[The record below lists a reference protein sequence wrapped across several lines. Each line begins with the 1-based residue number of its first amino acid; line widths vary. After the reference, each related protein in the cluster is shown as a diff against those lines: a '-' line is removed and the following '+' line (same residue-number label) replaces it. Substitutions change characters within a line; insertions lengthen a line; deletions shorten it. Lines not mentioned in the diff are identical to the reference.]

1 MAGYEI
7 LFKESVYKDL
17 KHIPKTDLKRILAR
31 IEQLGLDPR
40 QPGSQKLTG
49 AELYRV
55 RQGNYRIVYTI
66 EDDKLIVC
74 VVKVGHRKEVYRQ
87 E

>member
-17 KHIPKTDLKRILAR
+17 RTVPKTDLQRILAR
-31 IEQLGLDPR
+31 IEQLGTDPR
-40 QPGSQKLTG
+40 PQGSQKLTG

-66 EDDKLIVC
+66 KDDKLIVC

-87 E
+87 D

>member
-17 KHIPKTDLKRILAR
+17 RSIPKTDLKRILSK
-31 IEQLGLDPR
+31 IEQLGVEP
-40 QPGSQKLTG
+40 QPPGSQKLTG

-66 EDDKLIVC
+66 EDEKLVVC
-74 VVKVGHRKEVYRQ
+74 VIKVGHRKEVYRQ